1 VSDPK
6 KPDDEPGN
14 DLPPAA
20 GEIDT
25 GWDAPGEPLADPYAD
40 PYSPPESGEP
50 AATYAD
56 PSQPVQPQYGYPP
69 ESVDPK
75 YGYGPASDP
84 VEPHAHGYGPSDP
97 DAAPIL
103 PAAEPDLQASVAATP
118 APGAPP
124 GEPPQKK
131 RRRMRDLDDDE
142 PKPSGGKTLIIV
154 ALSIIFGLSIATFA
168 LLGRAN
174 ATRYLITCSSDK
186 IVAEQGRIFPPWGSR
201 PMGGDEWKPIA
212 IPPNAECKPR
222 ETDDQEELAKWYLV
236 ELVDQASTQLTAR
249 EVTKVDVAAEQLNQ
263 ALLLARTP
271 DRREQRKDI
280 ERLLGDVEY
289 WRASAKL
296 RDAATSLADAAK
308 QFDAAAQQR
317 PRHVSDASAW
327 ASYIRKLVDEL
338 RAGPSGGAPSINPS
352 QTSPERPSSPPG
364 TALPVEGSGS
374 NEAPAIQA
382 PDAGV
387 PTGGVL
393 L

>member
-1 VSDPK
+1 LTDPK
-6 KPDDEPGN
+6 KPDEPSN
-14 DLPPAA
+14 DLPPTS

-25 GWDAPGEPLADPYAD
+25 GWDQPAEPLPDHRSQPQSDPYADPLPDPYADPSQEHYTQPLPDPYAD
-40 PYSPPESGEP
+40 PYSPPP
-50 AATYAD
+50 
-56 PSQPVQPQYGYPP
+56 
-69 ESVDPK
+69 
-75 YGYGPASDP
+75 
-84 VEPHAHGYGPSDP
+84 DP

-103 PAAEPDLQASVAATP
+103 PPAEPDLHAAVAD
-118 APGAPP
+118 APVGDAPP
-124 GEPPQKK
+124 AEPPKKK
-131 RRRMRDLDDDE
+131 RRRLRDPDDDE

-154 ALSIIFGLSIATFA
+154 ALSIVFGLAIATFA

-174 ATRYLITCSSDK
+174 ATRYLITCSADK

-201 PMGGDEWKPIA
+201 PLSGDEWKPIA
-212 IPPNAECKPR
+212 IPANAECKPR
-222 ETDDQEELAKWYLV
+222 ETDDQEELAKWYLI

-296 RDAATSLADAAK
+296 RDAATALADAAK

-338 RAGPSGGAPSINPS
+338 HVGPGGTAPSITPG
-352 QTSPERPSSPPG
+352 QPPPERPSSPPG
-364 TALPVEGSGS
+364 SALPVEGSGS